1 MEFRS
6 SFTTFGLMKNLFI
19 PILFFFSVALT
30 AQAQIVV
37 GKDTVNKVDPTG
49 KKFGKWIVFGKEKQ
63 GDCYQPTQKVEE
75 GKYKEN
81 RKTDI
86 WIMYYCNG
94 LPKNKITYTNGRPD
108 GYAIMYHDNGK
119 IAEEGNWKNN
129 RWVGEM
135 KQYYAN
141 GEVQHEFKFN
151 EGGKRDGQQTYK
163 YENGQ
168 VAVQGNFKEGKE
180 AGVIKE
186 FYEDGKLK
194 AEKTYNNGNVDV
206 ASIKTYE
213 NKDKVVKKDVIKN
226 APAPPV
232 VEKDEKTLD
241 AKGPTVLNGK
251 HTLYNKNKQISK
263 DGIFKDN
270 RLMDGKAYVY
280 DENGILERVS
290 VYKNGSYAG
299 DTEVEK

>member
-1 MEFRS
+1 
-6 SFTTFGLMKNLFI
+6 MKSLFI
-19 PILFFFSVALT
+19 PILFFSGISLNAQSQTSIKYNNETINLIDVA
-30 AQAQIVV
+30 
-37 GKDTVNKVDPTG
+37 G
-49 KKFGKWIVFGKEKQ
+49 KKQGKWIVFGKEKQ
-63 GDCYQPTQKVEE
+63 GDCYKPEQKAEE
-75 GKYKEN
+75 GAYKEN

-94 LPKNKITYTNGRPD
+94 QTKNKVTYVNGRPD

-119 IAEEGNWKNN
+119 VQEEGTWKNN

-135 KQYYAN
+135 KQYYAT

-180 AGVIKE
+180 SGTIKE
-186 FYEDGKLK
+186 YYEDGKLK

-213 NKDKVVKKDVIKN
+213 NKDKIAKKDDLKN
-226 APAPPV
+226 APAAPV
-232 VEKDEKTLD
+232 VSKDEKPAD
-241 AKGPTVLNGK
+241 AKGPMVLNGK
-251 HTLYNKNKQISK
+251 HTLYNKSKQVTK
-263 DGIFKDN
+263 DGVFKDN
-270 RLMDGKAYVY
+270 RLMDGKAYIY
-280 DENGILERVS
+280 NDNGILERVS
-290 VYKNGSYAG
+290 VYKNGVYAG
-299 DTEVEK
+299 DTEIEK

>member
-1 MEFRS
+1 
-6 SFTTFGLMKNLFI
+6 MKSVLF
-19 PILFFFSVALT
+19 PILFFCSVALNL
-30 AQAQIVV
+30 QAQVII
-37 GKDTVNKVDPTG
+37 GKDTFNKVDPTG

-63 GDCYQPTQKVEE
+63 GDCYKPDQKAEE

-94 LPKNKITYTNGRPD
+94 LPKNKVTYANGRPD

-119 IAEEGNWKNN
+119 VAEEGNWKNN

-135 KQYYAN
+135 KQYYEN
-141 GEVQHEFKFN
+141 GEVQHAFKFN
-151 EGGKRDGQQTYK
+151 EGGKRDGEQTYK
-163 YENGQ
+163 YENGKI
-168 VAVQGNFKEGKE
+168 AVQGNFKEGKE

-186 FYEDGKLK
+186 YYEDGKLK

-213 NKDKVVKKDVIKN
+213 NKDKVVKKDEIKN
-226 APAPPV
+226 APPAPV
-232 VEKDEKTLD
+232 VEKDEKPID
-241 AKGPTVLNGK
+241 AKGPTILNGK
-251 HTLYNKNKQISK
+251 HTLYNKNKQVSK

-270 RLMDGKAYVY
+270 RLMDGKAYFY
-280 DENGILERVS
+280 KDNGSIDHVS
-290 VYKNGSYAG
+290 VYKNGVYVG
-299 DTEVEK
+299 DTQIAD

>member
-1 MEFRS
+1 
-6 SFTTFGLMKNLFI
+6 MKNVLI
-19 PILFFFSVALT
+19 PILFFCTVFFT
-30 AQAQIVV
+30 AQAQIVL
-37 GKDTVNKVDPTG
+37 GKDTFNKVDAAG
-49 KKFGKWIVFGKEKQ
+49 KKYGKWVVLGKEKQ

-94 LPKNKITYTNGRPD
+94 TPKNKVTYINGRPD

-119 IAEEGNWKNN
+119 VAEEGNWKNN

-180 AGVIKE
+180 TGTIKE
-186 FYEDGKLK
+186 YYEDGKLK

-213 NKDKVVKKDVIKN
+213 NKDKVVKKESIK
-226 APAPPV
+226 APVAPT
-232 VEKDEKTLD
+232 VEKDEKPLD
-241 AKGPTVLNGK
+241 AKGPMVLNGK
-251 HTLYNKNKQISK
+251 HTLYNKNKQVSK

-280 DENGILERVS
+280 DENGILQRIS

-299 DTEVEK
+299 DTEIEK

>member
-1 MEFRS
+1 
-6 SFTTFGLMKNLFI
+6 MKSVFI
-19 PILFFFSVALT
+19 TILFFFGTLLN
-30 AQAQIVV
+30 AQAQPIIK
-37 GKDTVNKVDPTG
+37 GKDTLNWVDAAG
-49 KKFGKWIVFGKEKQ
+49 KKQGKWIVFGKEKQ
-63 GDCYQPTQKVEE
+63 GDCYQPAQKVEE

-94 LPKNKITYTNGRPD
+94 LPKNKVTYANGRPD
-108 GYAIMYHDNGK
+108 GYAVMFHDNGK
-119 IAEEGNWKNN
+119 ISEEGNWKNN

-135 KQYYAN
+135 KQYYTN

-180 AGVIKE
+180 TGVIKE
-186 FYEDGKLK
+186 YYEDGKIK

-206 ASIKTYE
+206 ASIKTYDS
-213 NKDKVVKKDVIKN
+213 KTPIAKKDELKN
-226 APAPPV
+226 APIAPAV
-232 VEKDEKTLD
+232 DKDEKTLD
-241 AKGPTVLNGK
+241 AKGPMVLNGK
-251 HTLYNKNKQISK
+251 HTLYNKSKQVTK

-270 RLMDGKAYVY
+270 RLMDGKAYFY
-280 DENGILERVS
+280 NDNGILERIA
-290 VYKNGSYAG
+290 VYKNGVYAG
-299 DTEVEK
+299 DTQVD

>member
-1 MEFRS
+1 
-6 SFTTFGLMKNLFI
+6 MKKVLIPLLF
-19 PILFFFSVALT
+19 LFCTLLNG
-30 AQAQIVV
+30 QAQPIIK
-37 GKDTVNKVDPTG
+37 GKDTLNWVDAAG
-49 KKFGKWIVFGKEKQ
+49 KKQGKWVIFGKEKQ
-63 GDCYQPTQKVEE
+63 GDCYKPDQKVEE

-81 RKTDI
+81 RKTDV
-86 WIMYYCNG
+86 WMMYYCNG
-94 LPKNKITYTNGRPD
+94 ILKNKVTYVNGRPD

-119 IAEEGNWKNN
+119 VQEEGTWKNN

-135 KQYYAN
+135 KQYYAT

-180 AGVIKE
+180 SGTIKE
-186 FYEDGKLK
+186 YYEDGKLK

-213 NKDKVVKKDVIKN
+213 NKDKIVKKDDLKN
-226 APAPPV
+226 APAAPV
-232 VEKDEKTLD
+232 VSKDEKPAD
-241 AKGPTVLNGK
+241 AKGPVVLNGK
-251 HTLYNKNKQISK
+251 HTVYNKNKQVTK

-270 RLMDGKAYVY
+270 RLMDGKAYIY
-280 DENGILERVS
+280 NENGILERVS
-290 VYKNGSYAG
+290 VYKNGMYAG
-299 DTEVEK
+299 DTEIEK